1 MCFLLLQ
8 PPRDVTVAPLPHLS
22 ATFGRQLDTDALSHG
37 PGLVASNRGRLVV
50 VAFPD
55 GLLASYESD
64 LPVWRPAPMNT
75 KLWSQPVFVAAMGL
89 IGLWQFY
96 RSRGHRAMGSSF
108 GGSGVGKDGDGGL
121 DSKLLEQLMGKNGGA
136 AMGTDASM
144 PMGGKSTNYG
154 DNAMRRPGYRDFDP
168 AAFREEMKKSGKWS

>member
-1 MCFLLLQ
+1 
-8 PPRDVTVAPLPHLS
+8 
-22 ATFGRQLDTDALSHG
+22 
-37 PGLVASNRGRLVV
+37 
-50 VAFPD
+50 
-55 GLLASYESD
+55 
-64 LPVWRPAPMNT
+64 VWRPAPMNT

-108 GGSGVGKDGDGGL
+108 GGAGAGGIGKDGDGGL
-121 DSKLLEQLMGKNGGA
+121 DSKLLEQLMGKNGGG

-144 PMGGKSTNYG
+144 PMGGKSNYG

>member
-1 MCFLLLQ
+1 
-8 PPRDVTVAPLPHLS
+8 
-22 ATFGRQLDTDALSHG
+22 
-37 PGLVASNRGRLVV
+37 
-50 VAFPD
+50 
-55 GLLASYESD
+55 
-64 LPVWRPAPMNT
+64 
-75 KLWSQPVFVAAMGL
+75 
-89 IGLWQFY
+89 
-96 RSRGHRAMGSSF
+96 MGSSF

-144 PMGGKSTNYG
+144 PMGGKRTNYG